1 MRTYVFPAHHLH
13 IIDDMASQFIAP
25 LPGSHAV
32 GRGETFSAKA
42 KRTVPWPD
50 ESIAVSDYFTPPRH
64 AVLDVHAAMIF
75 PLFRTVE
82 GEALITVLQ
91 LRILAPKHLA
101 TFLALAILD
110 VIRSLRAGP
119 PEGYMAHTWHII
131 DVAASLTEL
140 GHIY

>member
-1 MRTYVFPAHHLH
+1 
-13 IIDDMASQFIAP
+13 MASQFIAP

-64 AVLDVHAAMIF
+64 AVLDMHAAMVF
-75 PLFRTVE
+75 PLFRSIE
-82 GEALITVLQ
+82 GEALVTVLQ
-91 LRILAPKHLA
+91 LRILVPKHLA

-110 VIRSLRAGP
+110 VIRSLRAGQ
-119 PEGYMAHTWHII
+119 PEGCLETWHII
-131 DVAASLTEL
+131 RGVCVSGLAASLTEL